1 LYNLLDS
8 GGLTRRRRAYI
19 RLAINYE
26 VYMDLVTA
34 LGLASCSLILALGA
48 TFPGLMPWA
57 WIPAGVGLLVGLAG
71 LVYPV
76 RAALFWL
83 LSRFV

>member
-48 TFPGLMPWA
+48 TFPQLMPLA

-71 LVYPV
+71 LVYPI

-83 LSRFV
+83 LSRLV